1 MFFRFKFHPNFNLKF
16 RFVDKCFGFFG
27 AADADADG
35 SRQGDETFRFSRV
48 IRRKCPKNPKN
59 FGDPT
64 SDPGQEIFFSDR
76 IGPEKPEHLK
86 REWRYFKIFEQR

>member
-16 RFVDKCFGFFG
+16 RFVDKCSGFFG

-59 FGDPT
+59 FGDLT
-64 SDPGQEIFFSDR
+64 SDPGQEIFFQIASVSKNR
-76 IGPEKPEHLK
+76 NI
-86 REWRYFKIFEQR
+86 

>member
-64 SDPGQEIFFSDR
+64 SDPGQGIFFRWHRSR
-76 IGPEKPEHLK
+76 KTGTSETRMAILQ
-86 REWRYFKIFEQR
+86 IF